1 MSNLVA
7 RPNLWKIPTWEQR
20 LIHYLAV
27 FERALVLVMQE
38 EEPPIL
44 EKELNRLLDLKL
56 VDACVELD
64 KRQRFSHPTPET
76 KNPSDPEFRETQTY
90 EEKRPDFQWTHIDQ
104 SIPDAPVKR
113 SFTIECK
120 RLGKGQNFNKK
131 YVTRGVI
138 RFRHPGW
145 RYGKDL
151 SEGLM
156 IGYIQ
161 SGEHNGIRA
170 KIDET
175 LRSEDIDE
183 LTCNDSEWKKAGVSR
198 LEHRFTREFPVSPFR
213 LIHFWLDLRGR
224 MEHAGASGPGG

>member
-1 MSNLVA
+1 MNEGATL
-7 RPNLWKIPTWEQR
+7 RNLWSRPAWKDH
-20 LIHYLAV
+20 LDHYLAV
-27 FERALVLVMQE
+27 FERVLLLLRQDGE
-38 EEPPIL
+38 TPIL

-64 KRQRFSHPTPET
+64 KRQRFFHPTLEA

-104 SIPDAPVKR
+104 SIPGAPVKR
-113 SFTIECK
+113 SFTVECK
-120 RLGKGQNFNKK
+120 RLGKPINRRNLNKE

-213 LIHFWLDLRGR
+213 LTHFWLDLRRAAKGN
-224 MEHAGASGPGG
+224 P

>member
-1 MSNLVA
+1 MSKGTTLRNLQS
-7 RPNLWKIPTWEQR
+7 RRIWEKR
-20 LIHYLAV
+20 LAHYLAV
-27 FERALVLVMQE
+27 FERALALLGQE
-38 EEPPIL
+38 ERLPINEP
-44 EKELNRLLDLKL
+44 ELSRQLDFKL
-56 VDACVELD
+56 RIVCRELD
-64 KRQRFSHPTPET
+64 PQGRFGRPV
-76 KNPSDPEFRETQTY
+76 REAENLADSKFDTIQTH
-90 EEKRPDFQWTHIDQ
+90 ERKKPDFQWQYDDLEEPDPQ
-104 SIPDAPVKR
+104 SAMR
-113 SFTIECK
+113 SFAVECK

-170 KIDET
+170 KINET

-183 LTCNDSEWKKAGVSR
+183 LTCNDSEWKKAGISR

-213 LIHFWLDLRGR
+213 LAHFWLDLRRAAKGN
-224 MEHAGASGPGG
+224 P